1 MDKESFLGK
10 MVINM
15 KEIGLKIKD
24 LVKAYLKQKLE
35 KYMKGNGLMIK
46 EMAMVLKFMKMVINI
61 KGVGSITLNKD
72 KENLILLME
81 TNILDILCTINLM
94 VKEI

>member
-1 MDKESFLGK
+1 MDKESLFGK

-35 KYMKGNGLMIK
+35 KYMKVNGLKIK
-46 EMAMVLKFMKMVINI
+46 EMDRVLKYMKMEINI

-72 KENLILLME
+72 KENLISLME
-81 TNILDILCTINLM
+81 TNI
-94 VKEI
+94 